1 MNRRNL
7 ITAAAALSVP
17 APGETGKNA
26 IFELRYYRLRN
37 STQIQRTSDF
47 LAKYY
52 LPAAQRAG
60 FGPLGFFNHLVAD
73 QGPFV
78 LVVTSYPSISAIE
91 AGTEKMKADKE
102 FQKGFND
109 YNSGTELS
117 YIRMESSL
125 LRAFDSIPNIEV
137 PPGDAK
143 RAPRIFELRTYES
156 SNVRASK
163 TKIKMF
169 DDAEIKIFRRCGMI
183 PVFFGET
190 LIGRNLLDPARAKL
204 HGHSYKQ
211 PLNAVLTFQI
221 RGARQDLFLVL
232 EDRLDHLDRCRRWSV
247 VGAAGLQILYNLGAA
262 VARAIDQTIDRCLIQ
277 K

>member
-37 STQIQRTSDF
+37 STQTQRTADF
-47 LAKYY
+47 LANYY
-52 LPAAQRAG
+52 LPAARRAG

-78 LVVTSYPSISAIE
+78 LVVTSYPSIAAIE

-109 YNSGTELS
+109 YHSGTELS
-117 YIRMESSL
+117 YMRMESSL
-125 LRAFDSIPNIEV
+125 LRAFDSIPNIEI
-137 PPGDAK
+137 PPADAK
-143 RAPRIFELRTYES
+143 RPPRIFELRTYES

-190 LIGRNLLDPARAKL
+190 LIGRNLPNLTYMLAYDDLAARDKVWKAFAADPEWQKL
-204 HGHSYKQ
+204 RTTPGLTDPEIVSNISNSILR
-211 PLNAVLTFQI
+211 PLPFSPI
-221 RGARQDLFLVL
+221 R
-232 EDRLDHLDRCRRWSV
+232 
-247 VGAAGLQILYNLGAA
+247 
-262 VARAIDQTIDRCLIQ
+262 
-277 K
+277 